1 MSDVSCAKARHKT
14 APKDRT
20 MALRLTFPQVSGYF
34 ANSATHSTCMVIGKT
49 RTLLSV
55 NAIL

>member
-1 MSDVSCAKARHKT
+1 
-14 APKDRT
+14 

-49 RTLLSV
+49 PMLLSV
-55 NAIL
+55 NAILCRQVRSSEEGSR